1 MHLLVGL
8 ERTDN
13 NMDLTTWPQINPIN
27 QKNYYTYVAT
37 PMAGAGLWDLSRCSP
52 CLRGLCTSIIR
63 HSAKNQ
69 CLAYYSTDDPTRSD
83 YLKRDDQ
90 ILPLRLLQEERR
102 NRMTAK
108 AKDRDRELA
117 QANPNEAPP
126 SGADMDMD
134 DDAGMEDAGEPL
146 TGQDALGSKVIVIH
160 PGSQNL
166 RIGLA
171 SDALPRTVPMV
182 IARKWQMSESEEDGG
197 EPSPKRRRT
206 DDDAQMEPE
215 EMFGEE
221 ASARIRYDNSSTD
234 SSVVRR
240 PI

>member
-1 MHLLVGL
+1 MNGAFSHYN
-8 ERTDN
+8 TDS
-13 NMDLTTWPQINPIN
+13 PI
-27 QKNYYTYVAT
+27 
-37 PMAGAGLWDLSRCSP
+37 
-52 CLRGLCTSIIR
+52 
-63 HSAKNQ
+63 
-69 CLAYYSTDDPTRSD
+69 RSD

-108 AKDRDRELA
+108 ARDRDRELA

-126 SGADMDMD
+126 SGADLDMD
-134 DDAGMEDAGEPL
+134 DDPGMDDTGEPL

-171 SDALPRTVPMV
+171 SDALPKTVPMV
-182 IARKWQMSESEEDGG
+182 IARQWQMSESEEDGG

-206 DDDAQMEPE
+206 DDGSQMEPE

-221 ASARIRYDNSSTD
+221 VSAK
-234 SSVVRR
+234 VR
-240 PI
+240 